1 MLSLFKSLH
10 TEKHIKDMGIET
22 AVTLCILFLLIFPL
36 SSIGKG
42 DEFFNENYEH
52 LSPCNAAKAMDLE
65 LPDGT
70 QFPETT
76 QKLPVYG
83 IHGGKPLLPH
93 SKIKLQLFPVNEGI
107 RIGLEKVIL
116 K

>member
-1 MLSLFKSLH
+1 
-10 TEKHIKDMGIET
+10 
-22 AVTLCILFLLIFPL
+22 
-36 SSIGKG
+36 
-42 DEFFNENYEH
+42 
-52 LSPCNAAKAMDLE
+52 MDLE
-65 LPDGT
+65 LPDGV
-70 QFPETT
+70 QFTEMT
-76 QKLPVYG
+76 QKLPVYD